1 MFNTDRRDMFSETI
15 RESDEHSLI
24 NDKHAP
30 VQEIDEAGSEVKT
43 SLNLAG
49 MFANAMK
56 SNHENATD
64 CCKSDM
70 ASQKL
75 IS

>member
-15 RESDEHSLI
+15 KESDEHSLI

-30 VQEIDEAGSEVKT
+30 VQDNDEGSEVKT

-49 MFANAMK
+49 MFVNAMK
-56 SNHENATD
+56 SNIDHATD